1 MLLVNVFSFFL
12 SIILCLGFQP
22 SYFLNAV
29 TSQTDVIVYY
39 IVVVFDWRSWLLLL
53 ISQIDFR
60 RVLDMIWH
68 FVILFDC
75 LEKHCFKIYFLLYSF
90 EEIVIDKLLWCSNS
104 NSVFCLSFLAVG
116 FFRFCV
122 IVMTDFVVT
131 ILLPFLQLIQ
141 NCTLMFISKHC
152 FVLIL

>member
-68 FVILFDC
+68 FVILFDWHFVILFDC

-116 FFRFCV
+116 FFSFLCYCNDGFCCNYFASFFAINTKLYIDV
-122 IVMTDFVVT
+122 
-131 ILLPFLQLIQ
+131 
-141 NCTLMFISKHC
+141 H
-152 FVLIL
+152 